1 MTAAMAM
8 PPDIRPHVA
17 RYLQDGFDVVPIPPR
32 QKGPQVRQWEQ
43 ETFTLAA
50 FGPANNVGIKLGA
63 GGLADVDL
71 DCPEAIAIA
80 PTFLPETG
88 FIYGRAGAPASHW
101 FYRLDPAVVSIKLM
115 DPAARTKA
123 DATLIELRCL
133 AKAGTIGYQS
143 VVPGS
148 THEDTGELI
157 EFAPGATRIVAN
169 ADAHDIQQAVHR
181 IAAAALLARHFPGE
195 KSGRHD
201 AFLAIG
207 NVLAR
212 AGWTAVDARQFV
224 RGIYRSIW
232 GAAADLS
239 AADSEA
245 ADGFAR
251 LQTGRTMH
259 GIPHLKSVFPGAVI
273 DAALRWMSV
282 DVALASPTTSPT
294 APTTT
299 TATRSPFEADDA
311 GSGGAVADTPTG
323 AIRYSLNLHDT
334 GNADR
339 LVSAYGDKLL
349 FCESRAS
356 FGVWTGAYWRLEKG
370 LTVARIAEQ
379 VIRDEFAKAGKI
391 TDSDVRKTFIA
402 HLNKSLS
409 RSGIES
415 MVEVSKRKV
424 RAVDPADFD
433 ATPHLLNFD
442 NGTLDLRSGVL
453 KAHDPNDLI
462 TRCIP
467 YEYDTAAE
475 CPTFHRFLQRI
486 MGFRAGGDSEQND
499 RALRLIGYL
508 RRLFGCALGG
518 KPEKIVAIL
527 HGNGNN
533 GKTTLLETI
542 RAVLG
547 GRQYAGQI
555 QIESLMVKPGDASAS
570 NAINADLADLQGC
583 RFVSAS
589 EPEKGMR
596 FSAARV
602 KYLTGLTEVKARYL
616 RENPFT
622 FQPTHKLFVDANDRP
637 AVADPND
644 ALWNRLKLIPF
655 TVEIPT
661 SEIDTSMGGK
671 LLRERPGIMTW
682 LVGGA
687 MEYFAEGLQDIPE
700 VSAATN
706 EYRQE
711 SDRLRD
717 FLADECTVG
726 VGWVAVADLWTA
738 YLDWERRNGVLV
750 PLRKSDFDQRIQRL
764 NCTPTKKH
772 RGTVRAWA
780 GISLRVGADVTP
792 EPQGGGD

>member
-1 MTAAMAM
+1 
-8 PPDIRPHVA
+8 
-17 RYLQDGFDVVPIPPR
+17 
-32 QKGPQVRQWEQ
+32 
-43 ETFTLAA
+43 
-50 FGPANNVGIKLGA
+50 
-63 GGLADVDL
+63 
-71 DCPEAIAIA
+71 
-80 PTFLPETG
+80 
-88 FIYGRAGAPASHW
+88 
-101 FYRLDPAVVSIKLM
+101 
-115 DPAARTKA
+115 
-123 DATLIELRCL
+123 
-133 AKAGTIGYQS
+133 
-143 VVPGS
+143 
-148 THEDTGELI
+148 
-157 EFAPGATRIVAN
+157 
-169 ADAHDIQQAVHR
+169 
-181 IAAAALLARHFPGE
+181 
-195 KSGRHD
+195 
-201 AFLAIG
+201 
-207 NVLAR
+207 
-212 AGWTAVDARQFV
+212 
-224 RGIYRSIW
+224 
-232 GAAADLS
+232 
-239 AADSEA
+239 
-245 ADGFAR
+245 
-251 LQTGRTMH
+251 
-259 GIPHLKSVFPGAVI
+259 
-273 DAALRWMSV
+273 
-282 DVALASPTTSPT
+282 
-294 APTTT
+294 
-299 TATRSPFEADDA
+299 
-311 GSGGAVADTPTG
+311 
-323 AIRYSLNLHDT
+323 
-334 GNADR
+334 
-339 LVSAYGDKLL
+339 
-349 FCESRAS
+349 
-356 FGVWTGAYWRLEKG
+356 
-370 LTVARIAEQ
+370 
-379 VIRDEFAKAGKI
+379 
-391 TDSDVRKTFIA
+391 
-402 HLNKSLS
+402 
-409 RSGIES
+409 
-415 MVEVSKRKV
+415 
-424 RAVDPADFD
+424 
-433 ATPHLLNFD
+433 
-442 NGTLDLRSGVL
+442 
-453 KAHDPNDLI
+453 
-462 TRCIP
+462 
-467 YEYDTAAE
+467 
-475 CPTFHRFLQRI
+475 

-661 SEIDTSMGGK
+661 SEIDTSMGDK

-780 GISLRVGADVTP
+780 GISLRVGTDVTP
-792 EPQGGGD
+792 EPHGGGD